1 MNGNFYCVVIILERN
16 NVYHTRQKDLIYGI
30 LKESGSNHNTIDS
43 ITQALERNGTPVG
56 KTTVYRYLKRLVEE
70 GIVRKIT
77 IEGEKSDCYQYAENH
92 EECKNHY
99 HLRCDRC
106 GDIIHTECR
115 IMDELSEH
123 IFSEHSFKLDLAR
136 CTLHGVCEKC
146 IGTE

>member
-1 MNGNFYCVVIILERN
+1 MIDLKRN
-16 NVYHTRQKDLIYGI
+16 SVYHTKQKDLIYGI
-30 LKESGSNHNTIDS
+30 LKESGSEHNTIDS
-43 ITQALERNGTPVG
+43 ITKILEDRGTPVG
-56 KTTVYRYLKRLVEE
+56 KSTVYRHLKRLVDD

-77 IEGEKSDCYQYAENH
+77 IEGEKSDCYQYAENY

-106 GDIIHTECR
+106 GDIIHTECSV
-115 IMDELSEH
+115 MDELSEH
-123 IFSEHSFKLDLAR
+123 IFSSHSFKLDLAR